1 MELKTVI
8 EQILMVLLVVAVGI
22 VVIGM
27 VQGFVADGGVIN
39 QFFNDVI
46 DAVSTKGSSLISGL
60 SL

>member
-39 QFFNDVI
+39 QFFKDVI

>member
-8 EQILMVLLVVAVGI
+8 EQILIVLLVVAVGI

-39 QFFNDVI
+39 KFFKDVI